1 MRIQKE
7 FSAAPAFK
15 RCGAELKKGNVC
27 RAKDCFMPFSPTD
40 VIKPAQ
46 A

>member
-7 FSAAPAFK
+7 LSAAPAFK
-15 RCGAELKKGNVC
+15 RCGAELKKRNVY
-27 RAKDCFMPFSPTD
+27 REKDCFMPFSPTD

>member
-1 MRIQKE
+1 MIIQKE

-15 RCGAELKKGNVC
+15 RCDAELRKGNVY
-27 RAKDCFMPFSPTD
+27 REKDNSVPSCSTD